1 MLFKR
6 IFMLILCLAL
16 NWPLV
21 ASASAS
27 ATDRVIPGS
36 RMGGVV
42 QAANTARPQVALAG
56 QGVSGGEYLQVVL
69 GLFLVVGLIIALAWV
84 ARRFGRFSVAGAG
97 ALRILGG
104 LSIGQRERVVLIQVG
119 EQQILLGVAPGR
131 VQTLH
136 VLAQPITP
144 PAANTGSGHGGASG
158 SGPRFAER
166 LSAVLKR
173 GPRP

>member
-6 IFMLILCLAL
+6 ILMPILCLGL
-16 NWPLV
+16 NWPLA

-27 ATDRVIPGS
+27 VTDKVVSGS
-36 RMGGVV
+36 RVGGVA
-42 QAANTARPQVALAG
+42 QAALVG
-56 QGVSGGEYLQVVL
+56 QGVGGGEYLQVFL

-84 ARRFGRFSVAGAG
+84 ARRFGRFNVAGAG

-104 LSIGQRERVVLIQVG
+104 LSMGQRERVVLIQVG

-136 VLAQPITP
+136 VLTQPITSS
-144 PAANTGSGHGGASG
+144 AANTGLDRGGASG

-173 GPRP
+173 GLRP